1 MINIKGDMM
10 NKPELL
16 APAGDLEKLKI
27 AFIYGA
33 DAVFIGGKKF
43 SLRARA
49 SNFDIPEIKKACD
62 YAKSFG
68 KKVYVTTNIVP
79 HNDNLEGLKE
89 YLQDLE
95 KVGVNAII
103 CASPVIIET
112 AKAHTNLEIHIST
125 QVSSTNYESV
135 NFWYEQGAKRV
146 VLARELNKFE
156 IAEFKKQ
163 TKCDIE
169 VFIHGGM
176 CVSYSGRCTLSNN
189 MTDRDA
195 NRGGCAH
202 SCRWNYDLYN
212 GETMLNKDMPF
223 SMSSKDLQTVKQIS
237 NLIDI
242 GVNSLKI
249 EGRMKSI
256 HYIATVV
263 NTYRKLIDDI
273 CDESSIDLSNYIS
286 EISKAENR
294 LTSHGFMEGMT
305 TVDEQLYNMRSEN
318 PTQEFIALIHD
329 YDEENSIATIQQR
342 NHFLPG
348 DEVEVFS
355 PNFETMIFK
364 IDEIRDIDFNLL
376 ESARH
381 PLQILKILIPFK
393 VSKYD
398 MIRKVKH

>member
-1 MINIKGDMM
+1 MK
-10 NKPELL
+10 KPELL
-16 APAGDLEKLKI
+16 APAGNLEKLKI
-27 AFIYGA
+27 AIIYGA

-49 SNFDIPEIKKACD
+49 SNFGIEDIKDACD
-62 YAKSFG
+62 FAHKYG
-68 KKVYVTTNIVP
+68 KKIYVTTNILP
-79 HNDNLEGLKE
+79 HNENIDGLKE

-95 KVGVNAII
+95 KVGVDAII

-112 AKAHTNLEIHIST
+112 AKEYTDLEIHIST
-125 QVSSTNYESV
+125 QMSLTNYESV
-135 NFWYEQGAKRV
+135 NFWYDEGIKRV
-146 VLARELNKFE
+146 VLARELNKYE
-156 IAEFKKQ
+156 IKELREN
-163 TKCDIE
+163 TECDIE

-202 SCRWNYDLYN
+202 SCRWNYDLFDGESKIN
-212 GETMLNKDMPF
+212 GDISF

-237 NLIDI
+237 GLIDI

-263 NTYRKLIDDI
+263 SVYRKLIDDI
-273 CDESSIDLSNYIS
+273 CDEHELDLPRYLL
-286 EISKAENR
+286 EIKKAENR

-305 TVDEQLYNMRSEN
+305 TIDQQLYNMRSEN
-318 PTQEFIALIHD
+318 PTQEFIGLVHE
-329 YDEENSIATIQQR
+329 YDNENFIAIIEQR
-342 NHFLPG
+342 NYFLPG

-355 PNFETMIFK
+355 PNFEPMKFK
-364 IDEIRDIDFNLL
+364 VEEITDL
-376 ESARH
+376 EGNILDAARH
-381 PLQILKILIPFK
+381 PKQLLKIFIPFK
-393 VSKYD
+393 VEKYD
-398 MIRKVKH
+398 MIRKIK

>member
-1 MINIKGDMM
+1 MK
-10 NKPELL
+10 KPELL
-16 APAGDLEKLKI
+16 APAGNLEKLKI
-27 AFIYGA
+27 AIIYGA

-49 SNFDIPEIKKACD
+49 SNFGIEDIKDACD
-62 YAKSFG
+62 FAHKYG
-68 KKVYVTTNIVP
+68 KKIYVTTNILP
-79 HNDNLEGLKE
+79 HNENIDGLKE

-95 KVGVNAII
+95 KVGVDAII

-112 AKAHTNLEIHIST
+112 AKEYTDLEIHIST
-125 QVSSTNYESV
+125 QMSLTNYESV
-135 NFWYEQGAKRV
+135 NFWYDEGIKRV
-146 VLARELNKFE
+146 VLARELNKYE
-156 IAEFKKQ
+156 IKELREN
-163 TKCDIE
+163 TECDIE

-202 SCRWNYDLYN
+202 SCRWNYDLFDGESKIN
-212 GETMLNKDMPF
+212 GDISF

-237 NLIDI
+237 DLIDI

-263 NTYRKLIDDI
+263 SVYRKLIDDI
-273 CDESSIDLSNYIS
+273 CDEHELDLPRYLL
-286 EISKAENR
+286 EIKKAENR

-305 TVDEQLYNMRSEN
+305 TIDQQLYNMRSEN
-318 PTQEFIALIHD
+318 PTQEFIGLVHE
-329 YDEENSIATIQQR
+329 YDNENFIAIIEQR
-342 NHFLPG
+342 NYFLPG

-355 PNFETMIFK
+355 PNFEPMKFK
-364 IDEIRDIDFNLL
+364 VEEITDL
-376 ESARH
+376 EGNILDAARH
-381 PLQILKILIPFK
+381 PKQLLKIFIPFK
-393 VSKYD
+393 VEKYD
-398 MIRKVKH
+398 MIRKIK